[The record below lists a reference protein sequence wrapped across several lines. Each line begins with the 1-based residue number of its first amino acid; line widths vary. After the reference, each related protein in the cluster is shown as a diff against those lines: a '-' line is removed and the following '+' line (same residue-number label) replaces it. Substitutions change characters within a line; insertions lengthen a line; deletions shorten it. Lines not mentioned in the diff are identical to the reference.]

1 MTEEIQSNLG
11 HLEKI
16 TRKVK
21 ITMRPVKLDLQIVT
35 TAPITFEKI
44 SKARVT
50 LEEILNRLSGE
61 DGEKYLQIIVHANL
75 FELAAKTLL
84 MNYFAKRGI
93 DADEWREHI
102 SGLTLGNSV
111 KWLARLGLID
121 EN

>member
-1 MTEEIQSNLG
+1 MTEESQSNLG
-11 HLEKI
+11 HLEEI
-16 TRKVK
+16 VRKVK

-35 TAPITFEKI
+35 TVPITFEKI
-44 SKARVT
+44 SKATVT
-50 LEEILNRLSGE
+50 IKAPSLEEILNRLSGE

-102 SGLTLGNSV
+102 SGLTLGKSV
-111 KWLARLGLID
+111 KWLA
-121 EN
+121 